1 MTTLNKIIAEFCQD
15 PTAQLMWKYRNKT
28 AKLTCGSFF
37 YFVNFSN
44 DITKKK
50 NPVSQYDDFYVSL
63 CDFLDR
69 LEA

>member
-50 NPVSQYDDFYVSL
+50 KTGLSI
-63 CDFLDR
+63 R
-69 LEA
+69 